1 MQATFIDQ
9 KKLVVGNCQMGTK
22 KLLDWGDDLVGNSTC
37 YMNREN
43 GAQTPRIHIS
53 RGCGHKHACN
63 SSTAG
68 GWSQEGLLA
77 TSLAQVQRDPASKAV
92 ESDRAGHQIWAL
104 CVCVPSHSNELPVVH
119 STSRCPRRPFPI
131 AADDMCALC
140 PKCLSVQRH
149 WS

>member
-37 YMNREN
+37 YMNRES

-63 SSTAG
+63 SSTAVG
-68 GWSQEGLLA
+68 G
-77 TSLAQVQRDPASKAV
+77 VR
-92 ESDRAGHQIWAL
+92 RAWGHQL
-104 CVCVPSHSNELPVVH
+104 SPGSERPCVKAGE
-119 STSRCPRRPFPI
+119 
-131 AADDMCALC
+131 
-140 PKCLSVQRH
+140 K
-149 WS
+149 